1 MYLES
6 LYRRS
11 VTIIMT
17 RAPPGLYRIGFFFA
31 FWSILSSASGPWI
44 GVVAYGL
51 CERGHLEGA
60 AEAVTEV
67 GKGTYAQLLRCL
79 HQRCKN
85 VHCTD
90 ASLAAA
96 V

>member
-1 MYLES
+1 MHS
-6 LYRRS
+6 FR
-11 VTIIMT
+11 
-17 RAPPGLYRIGFFFA
+17 
-31 FWSILSSASGPWI
+31 ILSSASGPWI
-44 GVVAYGL
+44 GVVEYGL
-51 CERGHLEGA
+51 CEVGHLEGA
-60 AEAVTEV
+60 AEAVTEM
-67 GKGTYAQLLRCL
+67 GEGTYAQLLRCL